1 MLPSLVSHTDAPSQ
15 TLLQRVD
22 RLGRLLRPTP
32 LVPVTAQGFNLFAKL
47 EYVNPVGSIKD
58 RSAYWILRG
67 AIDRGDIHEGTTIIE
82 SSSGNFAVAVAAYA
96 RLLGLRFMPVID
108 PNILPIHEAFL
119 RRVCETVVKVD
130 TPDSGGGFLRTRLD
144 KIQELRTSLDGAFWT
159 NQYDNPDGMDA
170 HYRLTAGEICADLPS
185 LDFAFIGVSSGGT
198 ISGMSRRLK
207 EYYPNVKVIAVDVV
221 GSAAFGGEPRRR
233 YIPGLG
239 ASIVPPLLAHAQIDD
254 VVSVSEK
261 ETASACEALLWEH
274 GLFVGGSSGSGY
286 AAVQRYASRMR
297 TTPTSTAFFVCADQ
311 GTAYLD
317 TVFNAK
323 WAARLE

>member
-1 MLPSLVSHTDAPSQ
+1 MPPSLVSYASAPSQ
-15 TLLQRVD
+15 TLFQQVEQ
-22 RLGRLLRPTP
+22 LGRLLRPTP
-32 LVPVTAQGFNLFAKL
+32 LIPVSVPSLNVFAKL
-47 EYVNPVGSIKD
+47 EYVNPIGSIKD
-58 RSAYWILRG
+58 RSAYWILRR
-67 AIDRGDIHEGTTIIE
+67 AVERGEIHEGTTIIE
-82 SSSGNFAVAVAAYA
+82 SSSGNFATAVAAYA
-96 RLLGLRFMPVID
+96 QLLGLRFIPVID
-108 PNILPIHEAFL
+108 PNILPMHEAFL
-119 RRVCETVVKVD
+119 RRVCETVVKVE
-130 TPDSGGGFLRTRLD
+130 TPDSSGGFLRTRLD
-144 KIQELRTSLDGAFWT
+144 KIQELRTNLAGAFWT

-207 EYYPNVKVIAVDVV
+207 EHYPNVKVIAVDVV

-233 YIPGLG
+233 HIPGLG

-254 VVSVSEK
+254 VVSVSEQ
-261 ETASACEALLWEH
+261 ETARACQALLWEH

-317 TVFNAK
+317 TVFNAE